1 MDNNIKTHQQIGTE
15 MDLFHF
21 EPHSPAML
29 FWHPKGASIFN
40 NLESFMRD
48 VHVRRGY
55 QEIKTPVLLNK
66 SLWEKS
72 GHWEKFRENMFIVDN
87 NKHHDY
93 ISVSEPAHDLFRD
106 VPFALKP
113 MSCPA
118 HIEIFKSGV
127 RSYADLPL
135 RYMEF
140 GMVHRNEPSGA
151 VLGMMRLRQFTQDD
165 AHIFCTHEQILSEA
179 INYIKAVKEVY
190 NKFGFDDVKVKLAT
204 RPENRIGEDED
215 WDNAENS
222 LENACSA
229 LDIKPEIN
237 KGEGAFY
244 GPKLEFALQD
254 CHGRDWQCGTIQVD
268 FNLAKRLDAHY
279 IDENNE
285 RKTPVILHHAILG
298 SLERWIGII
307 LEQDQGSLPF
317 WLTPVQFV
325 VTGISNKFDN
335 DVRTIYHT
343 LLNSLR
349 DKGYNESNIIMDLS
363 NERISKKILN
373 YRSQKIPYCGIVG
386 KKEIEKKSI
395 TIRDFKKGC
404 ENLFSIDDCIFLLIK
419 EKT

>member
-1 MDNNIKTHQQIGTE
+1 MVDNIKTHQQIGTE

-55 QEIKTPVLLNK
+55 QEIKTPVMLNK

-72 GHWEKFRENMFIVDN
+72 GHWDKFQENMFVVENDG
-87 NKHHDY
+87 
-93 ISVSEPAHDLFRD
+93 EPFS
-106 VPFALKP
+106 LKP

-165 AHIFCTHEQILSEA
+165 AHIFCTHEQILSET
-179 INYIKAVKEVY
+179 INYINAVNEVY
-190 NKFGFDDVKVKLAT
+190 QKFGFDNVKVKLAT
-204 RPENRIGEDED
+204 RPENRIGDDVD
-215 WDNAENS
+215 WDNAES
-222 LENACSA
+222 ALEDACTA
-229 LDIKPEIN
+229 LDITPEIN

-244 GPKLEFALQD
+244 GPKLEFTLQD

-279 IDENNE
+279 IDENSE

-307 LEQDQGSLPF
+307 LEQEQGSLPF
-317 WLTPVQFV
+317 WLTPIQFV
-325 VTGISNKFDN
+325 VTGISNKFDK
-335 DVRTIYHT
+335 DVKATYEK
-343 LLNSLR
+343 LLKSLR

-363 NERISKKILN
+363 SERISKKIAN
-373 YRSQKIPYCGIVG
+373 YHSQKIPYCGIIG
-386 KKEIEKKSI
+386 KKEIDKNSI
-395 TIRDFKKGC
+395 TIRDFRKGC
-404 ENLFSIDDCIFLLIK
+404 ENLSSILDCIYLLTK
-419 EKT
+419 EKE